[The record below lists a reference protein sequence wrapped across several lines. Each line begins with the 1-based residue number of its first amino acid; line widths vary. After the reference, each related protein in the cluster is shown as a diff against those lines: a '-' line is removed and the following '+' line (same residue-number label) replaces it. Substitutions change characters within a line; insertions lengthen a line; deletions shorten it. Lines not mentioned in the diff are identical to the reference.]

1 MNIRVQWLLQFLL
14 KPKVEG
20 GFMSKSDVS
29 DGAYGFGI
37 DLFESGM
44 AYAPVMCLLMAFIL
58 FSALELRYPWRQ
70 LAANQSRFGLCAV
83 RPDPVFMAL
92 A

>member
-1 MNIRVQWLLQFLL
+1 MGLYEYTCAVAFAISI
-14 KPKVEG
+14 ET
-20 GFMSKSDVS
+20 
-29 DGAYGFGI
+29 
-37 DLFESGM
+37 GM